1 MIAPLLRSVLL
12 SIGMKFFDLIGDLRD
27 QPIIQLAAGRN
38 LLEQG
43 PVSKAY
49 HFEEPVDGGSLP
61 VQVQLASAIPG
72 NGANR
77 KIERW
82 RRPAVERQFCVQ
94 RGMAFVRTR
103 KVEIVVMDGSLEF
116 PGAIAGQEY
125 VRRMRIYPARGFAG
139 ARTPG
144 VSRKATASACCS
156 VSPIGPADAVIC
168 GLCLTDLDLATA
180 CRHVLVLG
188 QRHGQDAILEL
199 GGDPVLIDITRQ

>member
-1 MIAPLLRSVLL
+1 
-12 SIGMKFFDLIGDLRD
+12 MKCFDLIGELRD

-49 HFEEPVDGGSLP
+49 HFEEPVDGVSLP

-103 KVEIVVMDGSLEF
+103 KVGIVVMRSVEHTPELQSLMS
-116 PGAIAGQEY
+116 I
-125 VRRMRIYPARGFAG
+125 
-139 ARTPG
+139 
-144 VSRKATASACCS
+144 S
-156 VSPIGPADAVIC
+156 
-168 GLCLTDLDLATA
+168 
-180 CRHVLVLG
+180 
-188 QRHGQDAILEL
+188 
-199 GGDPVLIDITRQ
+199 